1 MAMQVLMCEPVIAA
15 DGYTYEKT
23 ALQKWLQ
30 DSVLSPVTGN
40 MMEHTTFLPNIAIK
54 SSIQAILS

>member
-1 MAMQVLMCEPVIAA
+1 MCEPVIAA